1 MTGKR
6 SRAPSQWALADELA
20 SSLAALQTTQTN
32 SKTIQLDE
40 SNPPT
45 PDDTGRPDNFQM
57 IAPGLY
63 RSSYPHSVHFTQ
75 LEGLNL
81 RTIVTLVAQDPPM
94 EYAHFLSSNAIA
106 HHHIPILA
114 NKDEDVYTDAD
125 TINKVLSIMLEP
137 RNYPMLVHCNK
148 GRHRTGCV
156 TACFRKVTGWT
167 TDACLEEYER
177 YSSPKSRALD
187 KAFIERYDASILKP
201 VALERGF
208 VGGVYRQPVGESTKS
223 SIYTTNTVETTTTS
237 DSLDCPIS
245 GEYQRRPF

>member
-1 MTGKR
+1 MASKR
-6 SRAPSQWALADELA
+6 SRTPSQWALADELA
-20 SSLAALQTTQTN
+20 YSLAALQTSQTN
-32 SKTIQLDE
+32 SKTIELDE
-40 SNPPT
+40 SHPPT

-63 RSSYPHSVHFTQ
+63 RSSYPHSLHFAQ

-81 RTIVTLVAQDPPM
+81 KTIVTLVAQDLPV
-94 EYAHFLSSNAIA
+94 EYADFITSKAIA

-114 NKDEDVYTDAD
+114 NKDEDVSTDAD
-125 TINKVLSIMLEP
+125 TINKVLCIMLDA

-148 GRHRTGCV
+148 GKHRTGCV

-187 KAFIERYDASILKP
+187 RVFIERYDASVLKP

-223 SIYTTNTVETTTTS
+223 SIYTTNTVETATTS
-237 DSLDCPIS
+237 DSLDYSIS
-245 GEYQRRPF
+245 GECQRRAF

>member
-1 MTGKR
+1 MTS
-6 SRAPSQWALADELA
+6 SRGRTPSQWALADELA
-20 SSLAALQTTQTN
+20 SSLAALQTSQAS
-32 SKTIQLDE
+32 SKTIEMDE
-40 SNPPT
+40 SHPPT

-63 RSSYPHSVHFTQ
+63 RCSYPQSVHFPQ

-81 RTIVTLVAQDPPM
+81 KTIVTLVAQDLPL
-94 EYAHFLSSNAIA
+94 EYADFLSANAIS

-114 NKDEDVYTDAD
+114 NKDEDIYTDAE

-137 RNYPMLVHCNK
+137 SNYPMLVHCNK
-148 GRHRTGCV
+148 GKHRTGCV

-177 YSSPKSRALD
+177 YSAPKSRALD
-187 KAFIERYDASILKP
+187 KAFIRRYDASILKP

-208 VGGVYRQPVGESTKS
+208 VGGVYRQPVSESTKS
-223 SIYTTNTVETTTTS
+223 SIYTNNTVETATTS
-237 DSLDCPIS
+237 DSLDYLNS
-245 GEYQRRPF
+245 GKS